1 MEEWVECWL
10 ECLEYIINMTS
21 NLPRVKILI
30 LGEGGVGKTS
40 LLSQFI
46 DQEFKP
52 THMPTIGVE
61 YKQKIID
68 YLSETPVRVQSTP

>member
-1 MEEWVECWL
+1 
-10 ECLEYIINMTS
+10 MTNS
-21 NLPRVKILI
+21 TPRVKILI

-61 YKQKIID
+61 YKQKVIN
-68 YLSETPVRVQSTP
+68 YLSEKPIRVQSNRTI

>member
-1 MEEWVECWL
+1 MS
-10 ECLEYIINMTS
+10 NTS
-21 NLPRVKILI
+21 PRVKILI

-68 YLSETPVRVQSTP
+68 YLSDKPIRVQGIS

>member
-1 MEEWVECWL
+1 
-10 ECLEYIINMTS
+10 MTNS
-21 NLPRVKILI
+21 TPRVKILI

-61 YKQKIID
+61 YKQKVIN
-68 YLSETPVRVQSTP
+68 YLSEKPIRVQGNRTI

>member
-1 MEEWVECWL
+1 M
-10 ECLEYIINMTS
+10 
-21 NLPRVKILI
+21 KILI

-61 YKQKIID
+61 YKQKVIN
-68 YLSETPVRVQSTP
+68 YLSEKPIRVQSNRTI

>member
-1 MEEWVECWL
+1 
-10 ECLEYIINMTS
+10 MT
-21 NLPRVKILI
+21 NTTPRVKILI

-46 DQEFKP
+46 DQEFKH

-61 YKQKIID
+61 YKQKIIN
-68 YLSETPVRVQSTP
+68 YLSEQPIRVQSTLFYQL